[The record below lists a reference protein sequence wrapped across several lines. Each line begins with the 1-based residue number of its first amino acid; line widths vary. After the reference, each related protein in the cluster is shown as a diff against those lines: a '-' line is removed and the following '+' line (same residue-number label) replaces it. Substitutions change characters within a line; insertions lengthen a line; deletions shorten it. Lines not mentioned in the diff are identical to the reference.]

1 MLDTRV
7 SICYTKK
14 VEWRCGCSSMVESQ
28 PSKLIVR
35 VRFPLPAPLKA
46 CECMVHKLI
55 FYFETFLKPYF
66 TINESIS
73 IDEIS
78 K

>member
-1 MLDTRV
+1 MLDTRN
-7 SICYTKK
+7 SICYTKE

-46 CECMVHKLI
+46 CECIVHELI
-55 FYFETFLKPYF
+55 FLSEKFYRMSF
-66 TINESIS
+66 TIDIAE
-73 IDEIS
+73 